1 MNTNKER
8 REEAFSTLEK
18 ELKKRNRVE
27 KARPLGVVVATVV
40 ILVAVAGG
48 IYWAATSGGD
58 DHDNTAASADTTTTE
73 QQKNKDLPAVKADYG
88 DSVTCDYTKA
98 DQPDSKQA
106 DLPQSD
112 NVPAKGTVNVTL
124 HTNQGDIPVT
134 MDRSKSPCTVNAI
147 ESLAKQGFYDDTVC
161 HRLTTE
167 GIFVRQCGDPS
178 GTGKGGPGFTFK
190 DEYPS
195 NSVSDSDK
203 EGTFNYK
210 RGTLAMANSGEDTN
224 GSQFFLVYKD
234 SPLPPKYNVFGSI
247 SDDGLKTIDGIAD
260 KGAKP
265 QDESGNTAPNEEV
278 KITSAAVS

>member
-1 MNTNKER
+1 MSTNKER
-8 REEAFSTLEK
+8 REEAFSALEK

-58 DHDNTAASADTTTTE
+58 DHDNTAASAETTT
-73 QQKNKDLPAVKADYG
+73 NG

-106 DLPQSD
+106 DLPKSD
-112 NVPAKGTVNVTL
+112 NVSKKGTVNVTL
-124 HTNQGDIPVT
+124 HTNQGDIPLT

-147 ESLAKQGFYDDTVC
+147 ESLAKQGFYNDTVC

-167 GIFVRQCGDPS
+167 GIFVLQCGDPS

-203 EGTFNYK
+203 EGTFDYK

-234 SPLPPKYNVFGSI
+234 SQLPPKYNIFGSI
-247 SDDGLKTIDGIAD
+247 SDDGLKTIDGIAA

-265 QDESGNTAPNEEV
+265 QDESGKTAPNEEV

>member
-147 ESLAKQGFYDDTVC
+147 ESLAKQGFYD
-161 HRLTTE
+161 
-167 GIFVRQCGDPS
+167 
-178 GTGKGGPGFTFK
+178 GKGNGERHFAHKPGR
-190 DEYPS
+190 Y
-195 NSVSDSDK
+195 
-203 EGTFNYK
+203 
-210 RGTLAMANSGEDTN
+210 SGHH
-224 GSQFFLVYKD
+224 GSFQV
-234 SPLPPKYNVFGSI
+234 PLYGQC
-247 SDDGLKTIDGIAD
+247 D
-260 KGAKP
+260 
-265 QDESGNTAPNEEV
+265 
-278 KITSAAVS
+278 

>member
-1 MNTNKER
+1 MSTNKER
-8 REEAFSTLEK
+8 RGEAFSALEK

-58 DHDNTAASADTTTTE
+58 DHDDTAASAETTT
-73 QQKNKDLPAVKADYG
+73 NG

-106 DLPQSD
+106 DLPKSD
-112 NVPAKGTVNVTL
+112 NVSKKGTVNVTL
-124 HTNQGDIPVT
+124 HTNQGDIPIT

-147 ESLAKQGFYDDTVC
+147 ESLAKQGFYNDTVC

-167 GIFVRQCGDPS
+167 GIFVLQCGDPS

-203 EGTFNYK
+203 EGTFDYK

-234 SPLPPKYNVFGSI
+234 SQLPPKYNIFGSI
-247 SDDGLKTIDGIAD
+247 SDDGLKTIDGIAA